1 MPKVSQEHLDSRRA
15 EILEGARRAFARH
28 GYQGATVARLEQE
41 TGLSRGA
48 IFHYFDSKLDLFVE
62 LSYADNLRYVGLLT
76 EQGIEAV
83 LRAIA
88 TADRDWLNVVIETQ
102 VRLRHDPELE
112 RRMVALEQRVE
123 RDQKT
128 PMLASLERAQAD
140 GLLRTDLGLDD
151 IVDFVQI
158 LINGLALRI
167 AQGDPMS
174 IDAFV
179 DLVTDALRPRVRE
192 LAFPS

>member
-1 MPKVSQEHLDSRRA
+1 MPKVSQEHLDARRA
-15 EILEGARRAFARH
+15 EILEGARRAFARY
-28 GYQGATVARLEQE
+28 GYEGATVARLEE
-41 TGLSRGA
+41 EIGLSRGA

-88 TADRDWLNVVIETQ
+88 SADRDWLNVVIETQ

-112 RRMVALEQRVE
+112 RRMVAFEERVE
-123 RDQKT
+123 RTQKT
-128 PMLASLERAQAD
+128 PLLAALERAQAE
-140 GLLRTDLGLDD
+140 GRLRTDLELGDV
-151 IVDFVQI
+151 VDFATI

-174 IDAFV
+174 IDSFV
-179 DLVTDALRPRVRE
+179 RLVGDALRPRVQE

>member
-1 MPKVSQEHLDSRRA
+1 MPKVSQEHLDARRA
-15 EILEGARRAFARH
+15 EILEGARRAFSKY
-28 GYQGATVARLEQE
+28 GYEGATVARLEEE

-62 LSYADNLRYVGLLT
+62 LAYAENLRYVGVLI
-76 EQGIEAV
+76 EHGVEAV

-88 TADRDWLNVVIETQ
+88 AADRDWLNVFIETE

-112 RRMVALEQRVE
+112 RRMLELEQHLQQ
-123 RDQKT
+123 DQRAKVMAT
-128 PMLASLERAQAD
+128 LQRFQAEGQLRADLE
-140 GLLRTDLGLDD
+140 LDD
-151 IVDFVQI
+151 VIDFTTI
-158 LINGLALRI
+158 LINGLALRV
-167 AQGDPMS
+167 ALGDPMS

-179 DLVTDALRPRVRE
+179 HLVNDALRPGDRE